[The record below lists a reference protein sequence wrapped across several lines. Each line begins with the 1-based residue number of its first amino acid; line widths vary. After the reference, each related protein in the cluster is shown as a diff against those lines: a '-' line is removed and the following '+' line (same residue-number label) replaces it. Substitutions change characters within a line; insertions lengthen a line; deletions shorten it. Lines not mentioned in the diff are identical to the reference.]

1 MYRVWLWWVA
11 RPEFARVECPSCQS
25 QPSLFR
31 AKESPLT
38 HNQTLWDKQICL
50 CLGCW
55 KFYVD
60 INLGLVA
67 VIRCWTDENK
77 YFTSKQTFGADRK
90 TFSGALLGISGARR
104 RWHLI
109 KISKESPA
117 LGMSLTFR
125 TLRIINTNV
134 CSLPPTKGNSLKKKE
149 PKCIV
154 ILIWLRPITT
164 SLWHRFSAFWLRS
177 KCSIC
182 SYQLNIWYGGHV
194 PPSILNW
201 FLQGDEVQE
210 LAPALSRVGLA
221 LQYRQDRPTSPLN
234 NDDEEERMQRN
245 LCRKAL

>member
-1 MYRVWLWWVA
+1 MYRVWLRWVA
-11 RPEFARVECPSCQS
+11 RPEFARAECLSCQS

-182 SYQLNIWYGGHV
+182 SYQLNIWYEDHV
-194 PPSILNW
+194 SSSILNL
-201 FLQGDEVQE
+201 FLQGDGMSGACSGSIKSWLCIAVPQRSAHFPTYSHAC
-210 LAPALSRVGLA
+210 LARGVSEWATA
-221 LQYRQDRPTSPLN
+221 
-234 NDDEEERMQRN
+234 
-245 LCRKAL
+245 